1 MRNSVRHSKDG
12 FILPTILVFITIL
25 SVLGASIVSISLQTQ
40 TQAIRHSYVQ
50 IAHIA
55 SKAAIDYAEEQY
67 ELNSGYSGTAE
78 EDLIINSKYRVTIE
92 VVILY
97 NESSTAKR
105 IQAYG
110 RVYIPEQST
119 TALFVRDIKAS
130 IIRNGE
136 VVADVDP
143 SDYDP
148 IVWLDANYSES
159 LTKFNPPREQTIMA
173 VYGSTNKD
181 ITEEG
186 GSNATTSGNRG
197 LQNYSGDDL
206 EMSWDGSSLGH
217 QKIGLKFRGLNVNT
231 ADTIEEAYIQ
241 FRNDELKAPSSSQP
255 LQLLVEGIAQDNASS
270 FNGNYAVTNAPK
282 TTSKVTW
289 TVPNWNVVGA
299 SGANERID
307 VTSIV
312 REITSRSGWSS
323 GNSIAFSISWI
334 TGSGVRTAEK
344 GSPDPAPS
352 LYVRRP
358 ASSTGDFASSDG
370 DSITSW
376 VDRSGNGN
384 NATFTYGT
392 RPVLKTNQQNSLN
405 AVRFSANGIL
415 RAPLTTVMQ
424 GNSVTVFMIARPRSS
439 GTTSARFMSLMN
451 SAENSDSNTYF
462 GIIPFK
468 QVSNGS
474 SIENYYR
481 NQTGESISSALND
494 SWSIYASLIS
504 ASDAERLVRNSNDNS
519 TNSISNINYS
529 QAPTAPYYGGINE
542 LFLGGARS
550 SAAGA
555 YYANFDVAEIVVYNK
570 VLSCSE
576 IQFLNE
582 HFEGKYNIAIGSL
595 SC

>member
-1 MRNSVRHSKDG
+1 MRNAVQHSKNG

-67 ELNSGYSGTAE
+67 ELNSGYTGTPE
-78 EDLIINSKYRVTIE
+78 EDLMVNTKYRVTIE

-136 VVADVDP
+136 VIADVDP
-143 SDYDP
+143 SDFDP
-148 IVWLDANYSES
+148 YIWLDANYSES
-159 LTKFNPPREQTIMA
+159 LTKFNPPNEQSITA

-186 GSNATTSGNRG
+186 GSDATTSGNRG
-197 LQNYSGDDL
+197 LQSYTGDDL

-217 QKIGLKFRGLNVNT
+217 QKIGLKFRGLNVDT
-231 ADTIEEAYIQ
+231 ADTIEESYIQ
-241 FRNDELKAPSSSQP
+241 FKNDELKAPSSSQP

-270 FNGNYAVTNAPK
+270 FNGTYAVTNAPK
-282 TTSKVTW
+282 TTAKITW

-312 REITSRSGWSS
+312 REITSRSGWSN
-323 GNSIAFSISWI
+323 GNSIAFSVSWI

-344 GSPDPAPS
+344 GSPDTAPI

-358 ASSTGDFASSDG
+358 ASSSGDFASGDG
-370 DSITSW
+370 DSISSW

-384 NATFTYGT
+384 NAIFTYGT
-392 RPVLKTNQQNSLN
+392 RPILKLSQQNSLN
-405 AVRFSANGIL
+405 AVRFSGNGIL
-415 RAPLTTVMQ
+415 RSPLTAAMTDT
-424 GNSVTVFMIARPRSS
+424 SLTAFMVARPKTT
-439 GTTSARFMSLMN
+439 GTNSARYISLMN
-451 SAENSDSNTYF
+451 TSQSSDSDNYN
-462 GIIPFK
+462 GIMPFY
-468 QVSNGS
+468 QQTTTSTMA
-474 SIENYYR
+474 NYYR
-481 NQTGESISSALND
+481 NQVGESVSSAIND
-494 SWSIYASLIS
+494 TWAIYTSHIS
-504 ASDAERLVRNSNDNS
+504 ANYEERLLKNGSENKSS
-519 TNSISNINYS
+519 TISNMNYS
-529 QAPTAPYYGGINE
+529 VNEFFVGGT
-542 LFLGGARS
+542 RS
-550 SAAGA
+550 ASAGA
-555 YYANFDVAEIVVYNK
+555 YFANFDVAEIVVYDK
-570 VLSCSE
+570 SLSCDE
-576 IQFLNE
+576 MQGLE
-582 HFEGKYNIAIGSL
+582 DHFEAKYNITVSDK